1 MWHILYPYA
10 PLRRVFFQLCKRT
23 HSSAPGG
30 CRPRGIRVRN
40 EHADHSILPGREE
53 KLAVAGSTD
62 MQIGPR
68 DACTHRSIDEFLQ
81 RHILP
86 IAARVPHVELDFLDG
101 RDGLRDSVVSLLH
114 LGEIGREQTS
124 ALDIA
129 KDKLA
134 SKRGDPAVI
143 REPVGDGLALV
154 VVVYRD

>member
-1 MWHILYPYA
+1 MWHILYPSA

-23 HSSAPGG
+23 HSSSPGG

-40 EHADHSILPGREE
+40 KHADHPILPGREE

-86 IAARVPHVELDFLDG
+86 IAAPVPHVRREWEQLAELAAAPPAVLP
-101 RDGLRDSVVSLLH
+101 VSLPFH
-114 LGEIGREQTS
+114 
-124 ALDIA
+124 
-129 KDKLA
+129 
-134 SKRGDPAVI
+134 PAVVLAI
-143 REPVGDGLALV
+143 ADDVDLLDVVHPDVGGEHGSV
-154 VVVYRD
+154 CVP